1 MSIKEKRK
9 TRKDCSIYSD
19 YSELEMRRRRP
30 NLYKMPNER
39 EKINKY
45 FFELSEN
52 SDIYR
57 NEIRVKGIDNRISKE
72 IALTSWL
79 AS

>member
-9 TRKDCSIYSD
+9 MRKDYSIYSD
-19 YSELEMRRRRP
+19 YSDKSIRSARP

-39 EKINKY
+39 ERLDKRLFRLGK
-45 FFELSEN
+45 S
-52 SDIYR
+52 SDNFR
-57 NEIRVKGIDNRISKE
+57 KEIRIKGIDPRISQE

-79 AS
+79 